1 MLDFARK
8 VSLQVLPQLTP
19 TGNFQDSQDSYS
31 VVLLTQPKFVIT
43 GRARIDGLNKDII
56 LVSLLNTDT
65 DDTITI
71 VTLDWVSGDDPISQ
85 GLRNQDAILLDS
97 VMMEMGLY
105 ERNLVVAGTFN
116 ARMSEAP
123 ELQKIMVDGKLIDP
137 ADRPGEW
144 YNNVLFAD
152 LHTASTRVGE
162 GDDLGL
168 IDRSDL
174 ILLSGSLNQRYID
187 GSYTVFRE

>member
-1 MLDFARK
+1 MDRLRVLIHSFALLFLSVVPVLAQLYDTVRVATVNLSGYSAEEGDHRIRDYRSILDKLDADVVAVQGLVSLEAMLDFARK

-97 VMMEMGLY
+97 VMMEIGI
-105 ERNLVVAGTFN
+105 V
-116 ARMSEAP
+116 
-123 ELQKIMVDGKLIDP
+123 
-137 ADRPGEW
+137 
-144 YNNVLFAD
+144 
-152 LHTASTRVGE
+152 
-162 GDDLGL
+162 
-168 IDRSDL
+168 
-174 ILLSGSLNQRYID
+174 
-187 GSYTVFRE
+187 

>member
-97 VMMEMGLY
+97 VMMEIGI
-105 ERNLVVAGTFN
+105 V
-116 ARMSEAP
+116 
-123 ELQKIMVDGKLIDP
+123 
-137 ADRPGEW
+137 
-144 YNNVLFAD
+144 
-152 LHTASTRVGE
+152 
-162 GDDLGL
+162 
-168 IDRSDL
+168 
-174 ILLSGSLNQRYID
+174 
-187 GSYTVFRE
+187 